1 MYAIIKDSGKQFK
14 VEEGQQLEIDFRD
27 AEPGTK
33 IEFDTVLAL
42 SDDDGLK
49 FGTPTLDGATVTAE
63 VVETTKGPKI
73 TIVKFRR
80 RKNSKRK
87 TGHRQKYTK
96 VKIEKINA

>member
-1 MYAIIKDSGKQFK
+1 MHLFK
-14 VEEGQQLEIDFRD
+14 VEEGQQVEVDFRD

-33 IEFDTVLAL
+33 IEFDTVLAV
-42 SDDDGLK
+42 SNDDGLT
-49 FGTPTLDGATVTAE
+49 FGTPTVEGATVTAE
-63 VVETTKGPKI
+63 VVETSKGPKI

-96 VKIEKINA
+96 VKIEKINAWSQYRVMM

>member
-14 VEEGQQLEIDFRD
+14 VEEGQQLEVDFRD
-27 AEPGTK
+27 AEPGSK

-42 SDDDGLK
+42 SNDDGLK
-49 FGTPTLDGATVTAE
+49 FGTPTLDGASVTAE
-63 VVETTKGPKI
+63 VVEAVAGPKL
-73 TIVKFRR
+73 TVVKFRR

-96 VKIEKINA
+96 VRIEKINA

>member
-14 VEEGQQLEIDFRD
+14 VEEGQQLEVDFRD
-27 AEPGTK
+27 VEPGTK
-33 IEFDTVLAL
+33 IEFDSVLAL
-42 SDDDGLK
+42 SNDDGLK
-49 FGTPTLDGATVTAE
+49 FGTPTLEGASVTAE
-63 VVETTKGPKI
+63 VVESSQGPKI
-73 TIVKFRR
+73 TVVKFRR

>member
-14 VEEGQQLEIDFRD
+14 VEEGQQLEVDFRD

-33 IEFDTVLAL
+33 IEFDSVLAL

-49 FGTPTLDGATVTAE
+49 FGQPILDGASVTAE
-63 VVETTKGPKI
+63 VVETIKGPKI
-73 TIVKFRR
+73 TVVKFRR

-96 VKIEKINA
+96 VRIEKINA

>member
-14 VEEGQQLEIDFRD
+14 VEEGQELEIDFRD
-27 AEPGTK
+27 AEPGSK
-33 IEFDTVLAL
+33 IEFETVLAV
-42 SDDDGLK
+42 SGDDGLK
-49 FGTPTLDGATVTAE
+49 LGTPSLEGASVMAE

-73 TIVKFRR
+73 TVVKFRR

-87 TGHRQKYTK
+87 TGHRQKYTT

>member
-14 VEEGQQLEIDFRD
+14 VEEGQELEIDFRD
-27 AEPGTK
+27 AEPGAK
-33 IEFDTVLAL
+33 IEFDTVLAV
-42 SDDDGLK
+42 SGDDGLK
-49 FGTPTLDGATVTAE
+49 LGTPLLDGASVMAE

-87 TGHRQKYTK
+87 TGHRQKYTT
-96 VKIEKINA
+96 VKIEKIQA

>member
-14 VEEGQQLEIDFRD
+14 VEEGQQLEVDFRD
-27 AEPGTK
+27 AEPGSK

-42 SDDDGLK
+42 SNDDGLK
-49 FGTPTLDGATVTAE
+49 FGTPALEGATVTAE
-63 VVETTKGPKI
+63 VVETVAGPKL
-73 TIVKFRR
+73 TVVKFRR

-96 VKIEKINA
+96 VRIEKINA